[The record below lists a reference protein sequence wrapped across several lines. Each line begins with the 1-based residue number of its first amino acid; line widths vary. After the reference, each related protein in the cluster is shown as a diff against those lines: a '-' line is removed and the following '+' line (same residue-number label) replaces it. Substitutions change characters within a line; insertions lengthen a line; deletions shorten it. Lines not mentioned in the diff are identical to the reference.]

1 MKTITLYHSKLNYT
15 FLSMVFLVIGVTL
28 FSCTNQEEVE
38 KLREENRE
46 FKELAR
52 ERDSTINSM
61 IAAFNQVQENLALIR
76 EKQDVISINKMGD
89 IEGEEARE
97 QINRDIQTIND
108 LMQQNKQTISRLD
121 KKLKNSNIKLA
132 EFDKLLVRANR
143 QVEEKNKEIDDLKGE
158 LVDLNF
164 AVDML
169 NAAVDTL
176 YQETQEQ
183 AVVIDQQ
190 QQQLNTAYYVYGTEK
205 ELKENGVITKEGGFI
220 GIGRIEKLM
229 QDFNKDYFTKID
241 ITQVTS
247 IPLYMDDARVLTVHP
262 SESYTL
268 KKSSDKIES
277 LEISNPTEFW
287 KTSRYLVIIVD

>member
-1 MKTITLYHSKLNYT
+1 MVVLLIGLNT
-15 FLSMVFLVIGVTL
+15 S
-28 FSCTNQEEVE
+28 SCTNPGEVDKLKRENQEL
-38 KLREENRE
+38 K
-46 FKELAR
+46 KLAR

-76 EKQDVISINKMGD
+76 EKQDVISINKLGN
-89 IEGEEARE
+89 IESEEARE
-97 QINRDIQTIND
+97 QINQDIRTIND
-108 LMQQNKQTISRLD
+108 LMEQNKQTISRLD

-143 QVEEKNKEIDDLKGE
+143 QIEEKNQEIDDLKGE
-158 LVDLNF
+158 LVNLNF

-169 NAAVDTL
+169 NATVDTL

-190 QQQLNTAYYVYGTEK
+190 QQQLNTAYYVFGSEK

-241 ITQVTS
+241 ITKVNS
-247 IPLYMDDARVLTVHP
+247 IPLYMDEARVLTVHP
-262 SESYTL
+262 SETYNL
-268 KKSSDKIES
+268 KKSDDKIES
-277 LEISNPTEFW
+277 LEITNPQEFW